1 MAYTF
6 NGTNS
11 YLNAGTNSTFQLGT
25 AFSCAVLIYPTDVAS
40 FREIAQYYTYPG
52 GVGAGWQFRI
62 TQTSSLQL
70 VTSSAPTDSLATG
83 GTVTG
88 NQWQHTAFT
97 WNNGSGSLYV
107 GGANVASQSS
117 MVFPS
122 YSSPELWIGSLNFS
136 GPTFTYQGAMAEFA
150 TWNATLT
157 DAEIAALAAGFT
169 ADQIRPQS
177 LQFYA
182 PLIRDLVDLRAGRS
196 ITNVNGATVSTHPRI
211 IQ

>member
-1 MAYTF
+1 
-6 NGTNS
+6 
-11 YLNAGTNSTFQLGT
+11 
-25 AFSCAVLIYPTDVAS
+25 
-40 FREIAQYYTYPG
+40 
-52 GVGAGWQFRI
+52 
-62 TQTSSLQL
+62 
-70 VTSSAPTDSLATG
+70 
-83 GTVTG
+83 
-88 NQWQHTAFT
+88 
-97 WNNGSGSLYV
+97 
-107 GGANVASQSS
+107 
-117 MVFPS
+117 
-122 YSSPELWIGSLNFS
+122 
-136 GPTFTYQGAMAEFA
+136 MAEFA